1 MLDLFFRKYVWVVNA
16 LLLFAAAW
24 LSAKTVNT
32 VVGAAIRPTPQIDL
46 RAAPPTPARPVA
58 PAQVEPDK
66 IYALIGQKPPA
77 PAPAESAEAAPP
89 PPRTCDDAKAAPVKA
104 TLRAQ
109 LVAGVIAEKP
119 QWSIASITDLA
130 SRETR
135 IYGVGDSFQGA
146 KILAIGRMKEP
157 HDITGQGYK
166 MVAVVCHDGRKEF
179 IDFEP
184 GEAAA
189 PAFQAA
195 TAPTPGAAAA
205 ALPPDGVK
213 TVAENRYDVK
223 RSVLD
228 QSLSNMSSLA
238 TQARMVPNFKNG
250 VANGFKLF
258 SIQPNSLYASV
269 GIENGDVVT
278 KINGYE
284 INSPDKA
291 LEVYQKL
298 KEASHISLEL
308 ERNGQPIR
316 KEYNVTG
323 P

>member
-1 MLDLFFRKYVWVVNA
+1 MLDLFFRKYVWAANA

-24 LSAKTVNT
+24 LCAKTVNT

-46 RAAPPTPARPVA
+46 RAAPPPPPRPP
-58 PAQVEPDK
+58 PAQVEPEK
-66 IYALIGQKPPA
+66 IYTLIGQKPPA
-77 PAPAESAEAAPP
+77 PAPEGSAEAAPP
-89 PPRTCDDAKAAPVKA
+89 PPRTCEDAKAAPVKT
-104 TLRAQ
+104 TLRGQ
-109 LVAGVIAEKP
+109 LVAGVIADKP

-135 IYGVGDSFQGA
+135 IYGVGDQFQGA
-146 KILAIGRMKEP
+146 KVLAIGRMKEP
-157 HDITGQGYK
+157 RDITGQGYR
-166 MVAVVCHDGRKEF
+166 MVAVVCHDGRKEYL
-179 IDFEP
+179 DFEP

-189 PAFQAA
+189 AQVAAPFGAPPAAA
-195 TAPTPGAAAA
+195 GPGA
-205 ALPPDGVK
+205 PPAEGVK
-213 TVAENRYDVK
+213 QLADNRYDVK
-223 RSVLD
+223 RTVID
-228 QSLSNMSSLA
+228 QNLSNMSSLA

-258 SIQPNSLYASV
+258 SIQPGSLYTSI

-298 KEASHISLEL
+298 KEANHISLEL